1 MSSRARSIDQDL
13 LNSRPFISNGPLFHP
28 VCPAPAAVSQ
38 TLYTDGNGSQWWDTY
53 NSRSLQVSRVEAS
66 TAAYTTAADSTFTL
80 AYDADQDQVTE
91 TEPGGVTRTWS
102 GARRRRSCSSR

>member
-1 MSSRARSIDQDL
+1 
-13 LNSRPFISNGPLFHP
+13 LNSRPFISNGPWFRP
-28 VCPAPAAVSQ
+28 VSPAHAAASQ

-53 NSRSLQVSRVEAS
+53 NSWGLQESRVEPS
-66 TAAYTTAADSTFTL
+66 TAAYTTAADPTFTL
-80 AYDADQDQVTE
+80 AYDADQDPVTE